1 MKRIL
6 YLLLVFLFAFN
17 CFGQDDSISSFDFEP
32 NFIKHFNEHYSN
44 DSTFIIDKNLLFKTS
59 FEADNFTLSISEDKI
74 NFTTEA
80 IVLKNPYYSD
90 LYDESDNDY
99 DYIKNYPKSYSV
111 IFENNVI
118 SLFENGKFA
127 CYNIITF
134 ERNIQLENKLNI
146 KNFRHHWIIDKKLI
160 AQSGNSKFI
169 WNNDKWIK
177 LKEDNPL
184 KKQTKLYDDNEFI
197 VYSDCFG
204 EWGGTIYF
212 YERSTSKIYFTE
224 STCANTVIKSDRGYE
239 ILAHLGHMIGS
250 SELKIVP
257 DPRKLTLLKGNNKE
271 RSKNREALG
280 YSDKSNA
287 FIKNFDLY
295 GIQIFSLFRHNNK
308 KLYVVNQSDLTFL
321 ATINKD
327 QIEIVHPLFFNDLYT
342 HNPVTTQYENV
353 TLVNLDFYGTALERE
368 VSLLLI
374 FKDKIVKIDWNKLQ
388 NN

>member
-1 MKRIL
+1 MNKIL
-6 YLLLVFLFAFN
+6 YLLFVFLLAFN
-17 CFGQDDSISSFDFEP
+17 CFGQDDSISSFETK
-32 NFIKHFNEHYSN
+32 FIKHFKEHYTN

-59 FEADNFTLSISEDKI
+59 FESDNFTLSISEEKI
-74 NFTTEA
+74 NFTTET
-80 IVLKNPYYSD
+80 IVLKNPYYSEE
-90 LYDESDNDY
+90 YDESDNDY

-118 SLFENGKFA
+118 SLFENGKFV
-127 CYNIITF
+127 CYDIISF
-134 ERNIQLENKLNI
+134 KKNIQLENKLNL
-146 KNFRHHWIIDKKLI
+146 KKFKHHWIIDKKLM
-160 AQSGNSKFI
+160 AQSGNNKFI
-169 WNNDKWIK
+169 WNNEEWIK
-177 LKEDNPL
+177 LKESNPL
-184 KKQTKLYDDNEFI
+184 KKQPKLYDDSEFI

-224 STCANTVIKSDRGYE
+224 STCANTVIKSDKGYE

-250 SELKIVP
+250 SELKIVS
-257 DPRKLTLLKGNNKE
+257 DPRTLTLLKNKH
-271 RSKNREALG
+271 KNRNKNGEALG
-280 YSDKSNA
+280 YSDKSSA

-295 GIQIFSLFRHNNK
+295 GIQILSLFMHNNQ

-342 HNPVTTQYENV
+342 HNPVTTQYEDA

-374 FKDKIVKIDWNKLQ
+374 LKDKIVKIDWNELQ

>member
-1 MKRIL
+1 MNKIL
-6 YLLLVFLFAFN
+6 YLLFVFLLAFN
-17 CFGQDDSISSFDFEP
+17 CFGQDDSISSFETK
-32 NFIKHFNEHYSN
+32 FIKHFKEHYTN

-59 FEADNFTLSISEDKI
+59 FESDNFTLSISEEKI

-80 IVLKNPYYSD
+80 IVLKNPYYSEE
-90 LYDESDNDY
+90 YDESDNDY

-127 CYNIITF
+127 CYDIISF
-134 ERNIQLENKLNI
+134 ERNIQLENKLNL
-146 KNFRHHWIIDKKLI
+146 KKFKHHWIIDKKLM

-169 WNNDKWIK
+169 WNNEEWIK
-177 LKEDNPL
+177 LKESNPL
-184 KKQTKLYDDNEFI
+184 KKQTKLYYDSEFI

-224 STCANTVIKSDRGYE
+224 STCSNTVIKSDKGYE
-239 ILAHLGHMIGS
+239 VLAHLGHMSGS
-250 SELKIVP
+250 SEIKIVA
-257 DPRKLTLLKGNNKE
+257 DPRKLTLLKNKHKS
-271 RSKNREALG
+271 RNKNGEALG

-287 FIKNFDLY
+287 SVKSFDLY
-295 GIQIFSLFRHNNK
+295 DIQIYSLFHHNK
-308 KLYVVNQSDLTFL
+308 QKLHIINVADLTFI
-321 ATINKD
+321 AKINNN
-327 QIEIVHPLFFNDLYT
+327 QIEIVHPLFFNDIYT
-342 HNPVTTQYENV
+342 HNPVTTQYEDA

-374 FKDKIVKIDWNKLQ
+374 LKDKIVKIDWNELQ